1 MNWELDHVLF
11 ATSDA
16 GPVERALAEFG
27 FTFTEHRVH
36 RGQGTA
42 NARAIFENASLEI
55 MRSDDLEELRSDVV
69 KPLGLDERIHWRD
82 TGACPFGLC
91 FRPGAAAGDPRAWP
105 FETWDYE
112 AAYLPKGTSIPIVTP
127 ARCVLDPLVFITA
140 RSESPGGMPTRLRE
154 TGLHRGER
162 RTLTRVGVHR
172 PEPTSPLSAGVR
184 WFVENGLFSLDEGDQ
199 HVLEL
204 EWDRGQEGRSHR
216 FAAGVPIVVRW

>member
-1 MNWELDHVLF
+1 MSWELDHVFF

-16 GPVERALAEFG
+16 GRVERALAEFG
-27 FTFTEHRVH
+27 LAFTEHRVH

-42 NARAIFENASLEI
+42 NACAIFENASLEI
-55 MRSDDLEELRSDVV
+55 LRSDDLEELRSDVV

-91 FRPGAAAGDPRAWP
+91 YRPVAAAGDPRAWP
-105 FETWDYE
+105 FETWDYR
-112 AAYLPKGTSIPIVTP
+112 AAYLPKGTSLPIVTP
-127 ARCVLDPLVFITA
+127 AGCILEPLVFITA
-140 RSESPGGMPTRLRE
+140 RSESPSRTPTHTRD

-172 PEPTSPLSAGVR
+172 PESTSQLSVGVR
-184 WFVENGLFSLDEGDQ
+184 WFVENGLFSLDEGEKQ
-199 HVLEL
+199 VLEL
-204 EWDRGQEGRSHR
+204 EWDRGRAGESHR